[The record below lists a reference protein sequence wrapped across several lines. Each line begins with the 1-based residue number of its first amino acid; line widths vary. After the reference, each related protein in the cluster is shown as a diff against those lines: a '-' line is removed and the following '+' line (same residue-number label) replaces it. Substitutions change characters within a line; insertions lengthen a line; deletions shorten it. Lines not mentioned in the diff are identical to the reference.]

1 MASTRPKQ
9 WSHPP
14 AYLRED
20 DVEHVGRRQ
29 TVQYQ
34 EPNAA
39 QYTQGLEDR
48 HHSMTLE
55 GATRRTP
62 RSSRSASPLSQHA
75 DYVTLDEWKHLQ
87 ITVTSSAWSVL
98 SPRLQRH
105 QGLYN
110 SFLHPYIGLGRSL
123 NLQGHKQCIIAD
135 LWGFHLMSSLHRV
148 LILMVLLPSVSFPWS
163 PLKLLLGNLTCLL
176 LQSLCFNNLF
186 RVVVRLFTGITLHLS
201 PTCRNRMIIA
211 EM

>member
-1 MASTRPKQ
+1 MQYPLPTGEPPVASTRPKQ

-75 DYVTLDEWKHLQ
+75 DYVTLDEWNIHEAPADHSYQQRLVRAESKMTAPPGMVQ
-87 ITVTSSAWSVL
+87 QFSS
-98 SPRLQRH
+98 P
-105 QGLYN
+105 
-110 SFLHPYIGLGRSL
+110 
-123 NLQGHKQCIIAD
+123 
-135 LWGFHLMSSLHRV
+135 LHR
-148 LILMVLLPSVSFPWS
+148 PWEVPEPPRAQALHHSRPMGFS
-163 PLKLLLGNLTCLL
+163 PYE
-176 LQSLCFNNLF
+176 QS
-186 RVVVRLFTGITLHLS
+186 S
-201 PTCRNRMIIA
+201 Y
-211 EM
+211 